1 MRVAS
6 LGVARPAY
14 YDRNATSAIQT
25 YVATVSPHSQTTR
38 WTTTVAAGTK
48 LVVEAATVFVQRAT
62 AATTPLEVY
71 GRVRITSGANVMVLA
86 GNAFTSNTLAVLYV
100 DKASAGTTIYAGE
113 TVTGVTSDG
122 STGGTAFFE
131 IDFKGTV
138 YDA

>member
-14 YDRNATSAIQT
+14 YDRNATSSIQT
-25 YVATVSPHSQTTR
+25 YVAIVAPHSFTTR
-38 WTTTVAAGTK
+38 WTTTVASGTK
-48 LVVEAATVFVQRAT
+48 LVVEAATTFVERIT
-62 AATTPLEVY
+62 AATTAAEVY
-71 GRVRITSGANVMVLA
+71 GRIRITSGANVMVLSA
-86 GNAFTSNTLAVLYV
+86 QAFTSNTIAVCYI
-100 DKASAGTTIYAGE
+100 DKASYGTTLYAGE
-113 TVTGVTSDG
+113 SIAGVTSDG